1 MRHGPMVMTLIILVA
16 SGWIAGCD
24 RTPLVP
30 RLSGNLVGGTTGQ
43 TAQDGTY
50 IAVIGKVAVFYATDR
65 PTVLFGAVESG
76 ATDQTIDTWTIP
88 WVILDR
94 TADLAHEV
102 LQGGS
107 SSSDY
112 LVEVEFQYGR
122 TGDKSQVVSIQ
133 WAVDCS
139 RAPAVVRSFR
149 FDSEEV
155 DLTRGSLL
163 ILQRNGQGNLELEQ
177 RVWKG
182 QFAQELSGSK
192 SSSFYIPIKE
202 RSQGIADS
210 ILQELGY

>member
-1 MRHGPMVMTLIILVA
+1 MVMTLIILVA
-16 SGWIAGCD
+16 SGWIAGCN
-24 RTPLVP
+24 RTPHVP
-30 RLSGNLVGGTTGQ
+30 RLSGYRVDGASGQ

-50 IAVIGKVAVFYATDR
+50 ISVIGKVAVYYATDR

-94 TADLAHEV
+94 TADPAHEV

-112 LVEVEFQYGR
+112 LVEVEFQYGK
-122 TGDKSQVVSIQ
+122 TGDKSQVDQVVSIQ

-163 ILQRNGQGNLELEQ
+163 ILQRNGQGKLELEQ

-182 QFAQELSGSK
+182 QFAQELSGNK
-192 SSSFYIPIKE
+192 SSSFYIPIKK